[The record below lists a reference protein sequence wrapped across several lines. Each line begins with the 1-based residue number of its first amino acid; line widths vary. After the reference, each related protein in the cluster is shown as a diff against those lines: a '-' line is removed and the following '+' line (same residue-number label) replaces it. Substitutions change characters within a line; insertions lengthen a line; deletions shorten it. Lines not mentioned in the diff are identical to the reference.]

1 MNFKISVL
9 YGLSL
14 TIVGTAKGPVQAREL
29 RRGAFIFAP
38 KSESG
43 KHQPSHITQHV
54 TLEITWF
61 YKRNL

>member
-1 MNFKISVL
+1 VCGYVENACVSRSVL

-29 RRGAFIFAP
+29 RRRAFIFAP

-43 KHQPSHITQHV
+43 KH
-54 TLEITWF
+54 
-61 YKRNL
+61 

>member
-1 MNFKISVL
+1 MVCGYVENACVSRSVL

-43 KHQPSHITQHV
+43 KHQPSHIIACYT
-54 TLEITWF
+54 
-61 YKRNL
+61 